1 MNILELVEHQR
12 FKRAVAISEQ
22 IIYASALKYFSKMA
36 KDNLT
41 AVLHG
46 IEDMRLVS
54 SYDWFLCDLS
64 DYFVIV

>member
-1 MNILELVEHQR
+1 MLEVVTSRLSERVVLGRHIRFEHDD
-12 FKRAVAISEQ
+12 
-22 IIYASALKYFSKMA
+22 KMA

-54 SYDWFLCDLS
+54 
-64 DYFVIV
+64 

>member
-1 MNILELVEHQR
+1 
-12 FKRAVAISEQ
+12 
-22 IIYASALKYFSKMA
+22 MA

-54 SYDWFLCDLS
+54 SSDWYQCDFS
-64 DYFVIV
+64 DYFLIV